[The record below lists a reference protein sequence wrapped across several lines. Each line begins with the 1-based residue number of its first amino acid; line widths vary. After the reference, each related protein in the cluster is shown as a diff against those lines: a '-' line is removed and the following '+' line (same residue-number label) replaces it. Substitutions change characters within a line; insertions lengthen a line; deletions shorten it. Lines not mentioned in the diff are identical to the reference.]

1 MRVSICIDARTN
13 RLVLSIML
21 LESGLGCVE
30 ITVAPDTSYRST
42 AVNDGAIFSLNVT
55 LIDEDEEEIADT
67 KFGGARSSAVI
78 LPIDIFLPLVFRIS
92 PVCSMVGVASVP
104 NEYS

>member
-1 MRVSICIDARTN
+1 
-13 RLVLSIML
+13 ML

-30 ITVAPDTSYRST
+30 ITVVPDTSYRST

-55 LIDEDEEEIADT
+55 LIDEVQEEIADT

-92 PVCSMVGVASVP
+92 PVCSMVGVSPVP
-104 NEYS
+104 NGIASYYNFGGIR